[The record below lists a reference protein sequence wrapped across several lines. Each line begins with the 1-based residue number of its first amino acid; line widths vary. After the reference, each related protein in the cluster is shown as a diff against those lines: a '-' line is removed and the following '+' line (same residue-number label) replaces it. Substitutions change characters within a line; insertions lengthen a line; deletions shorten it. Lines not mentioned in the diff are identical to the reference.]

1 MAVQREAPDVV
12 TARHEVVVTGVV
24 TAVLT
29 VLAATVWTRPAPV
42 AGIAA
47 PGPVVDYGLPVVR
60 VLLDVAAVA
69 VVGLSLLPKL
79 LGFDRPEETE
89 PVLRPARRL
98 AVSAAWIWMACALTA
113 VVLQTVEI
121 YPDRPFSFEL
131 VLDYV
136 AGIGAGKGLLFSAA
150 IALAC
155 VGLARLAVRFGENV
169 PAELRLVV
177 ALFGLLP
184 LPVTGH
190 AANWQWHDLSMV
202 SMELHVMGAALWT
215 GGLCAVVVP
224 LATRPDLLSAAL
236 PRFSRLAT
244 IALFLVAATGLFN
257 GLVELALSP
266 VTTLPGSLVTTGY
279 GQLVVGKTV
288 CVVALAALGASIRY
302 RLLPRIVRREPSAV
316 AAWALAE
323 VTVMG
328 VAYGLAVVLTRAAVA

>member
-1 MAVQREAPDVV
+1 MV
-12 TARHEVVVTGVV
+12 TARHELVVTGVV

-29 VLAATVWTRPAPV
+29 TLAATVWTRPAPV
-42 AGIAA
+42 PGLTTAGPA
-47 PGPVVDYGLPVVR
+47 VDYGLPVVR

-79 LGFDRPEETE
+79 LGFDKPEETE

-98 AVSAAWIWMACALTA
+98 AVSAAWIWMASALTA

-121 YPDRPFSFEL
+121 HPDRPLSLDL
-131 VLDYV
+131 VVDYV
-136 AGIGAGKGLLFSAA
+136 DRIGAGKGLLLSAA
-150 IALAC
+150 CALVC
-155 VGLARLAVRFGENV
+155 VGLGRLAVRFGENV

-190 AANWQWHDLSMV
+190 AANWDWHDLSMV
-202 SMELHVMGAALWT
+202 SMELHVMGAALWA

-224 LATRPDLLSAAL
+224 LAARPELLSAAL

-244 IALFLVAATGLFN
+244 VALFLVGATGLFN

-266 VTTLPGSLVTTGY
+266 VTTLPGSLFSTGY
-279 GQLVVGKTV
+279 GQLVVGKFV

-302 RLLPRIVRREPSAV
+302 RLLPRVIRREPAAL

-323 VTVMG
+323 VSVMG